1 MLNFSRLTPLNVD
14 VDIFVEILKK
24 SEKKMEQSNTQCKIT
39 LFRGDILK
47 WIRLEHL
54 QLQQLEGQTPY
65 SNISKHLH
73 SHTLIGIHL

>member
-1 MLNFSRLTPLNVD
+1 
-14 VDIFVEILKK
+14 
-24 SEKKMEQSNTQCKIT
+24 MEQSNTQSKIT

-65 SNISKHLH
+65 SNISKRLH